1 MFNIT
6 DPVVTLLGIPL
17 IFDGE
22 YSGSSVSDLSADA
35 IVVVVVESILS
46 GNTNLDSSA
55 IIVVQANADLSSD
68 TDLVSSV
75 VLGVQGRAVMSA
87 VASLEVSTTIVNV
100 AASIVVGQ
108 SDLVATTSILF
119 PGASVLDFKSNLI
132 SSAILVSTIESRPL
146 SGQFELSATAFK
158 PLNVLSLPIVE
169 YVYTEDRL
177 LKRYGINSGQ
187 SLTITGTNGQIVE
200 YATIEEIEDADYYYG
215 GGRRHVLNDTE
226 VTAVQNAGF
235 SDLITI
241 ENL

>member
-22 YSGSSVSDLSADA
+22 YSGSSLSDVSADA
-35 IVVVVVESILS
+35 DVIVVVESVLS
-46 GNTNLDSSA
+46 ANTNLDSSA

-68 TDLVSSV
+68 TDLVSSA
-75 VLGVQGRAVMSA
+75 VLGVQGAAAMSA
-87 VASLEVSTTIVNV
+87 TLTLEVSTTIVNV
-100 AASIVVGQ
+100 AASIVVGT
-108 SDLVATTSILF
+108 SNLVATSTRLF
-119 PGASVLDFKSNLI
+119 FVTNDMDFQSNLT
-132 SSAILVSTIESRPL
+132 ADPILVHITAARPL
-146 SGQFELSATAFK
+146 SGQLTLSATMFE
-158 PLNVLSLPIVE
+158 PFNILTLPVVE

-187 SLTITGTNGQIVE
+187 SLTITGTNGKIVE
-200 YATIEEIEDADYYYG
+200 YQTIDEIEEADYYYG

-226 VTAVQNAGF
+226 VAAVQNAGF
-235 SDLITI
+235 SDLLTI

>member
-22 YSGSSVSDLSADA
+22 YSGSSVSDMSADA
-35 IVVVVVESILS
+35 IVVVVVESTLS

-68 TDLVSSV
+68 TDLVSAV
-75 VLGVQGRAVMSA
+75 VLGVQGTAAMSA
-87 VASLEVSTTIVNV
+87 VASLGVSTTIVNV
-100 AASIVVGQ
+100 AASIVVGE
-108 SDLVATTSILF
+108 SNLVAVTSVLF
-119 PGASVLDFKSNLI
+119 PGASVLDFQSNLV
-132 SSAILVSTIESRPL
+132 SSAILVSALESRPL
-146 SGQFELSATAFK
+146 IGQSELFATVFV
-158 PLNVLSLPIVE
+158 PLKVLNLPIVE

-177 LKRYGINSGQ
+177 LKRYGVNSGQ
-187 SLTITGTNGQIVE
+187 SLTITGTNGKIVE
-200 YATIEEIEDADYYYG
+200 YQTIEEIEDADYYYG
-215 GGRRHVLNDTE
+215 GGRRHVLTNTE

-235 SDLITI
+235 SSLITT